1 MKYFNQ
7 DFYPTPLHLA
17 LKMIKKVNWRDI
29 KNILEPSSGD
39 GTLIE
44 HIKNNVNAFK
54 YNNIEI
60 KAIEIENDLQS
71 ILRGKGINVIDSDFL
86 NYNGYDQFD
95 LIIANFPFSDGHQH
109 LLKAI
114 DILFN
119 GQIVCILNAVTIK
132 NPFSNDRKLLVRK
145 LKELNADIEYINSA
159 FLDSERR
166 TDVEIALIYIK
177 IEKKVETDL
186 FTDIKDLAEEFIP
199 DNIDFKNKDVAIKDN
214 ISAIVREYQF
224 KSKLGIDTIINFY
237 RNFKYIGNYMELSTD
252 CSKTKYASSFSNDC
266 NNLTNKLK
274 DETNLFIKNIRK
286 DFWHKTLGLPEVQA
300 RLTEKRKKEFLDSLK
315 SHENMEFTEKNVRQF
330 MINLIENYEEIL
342 KDAIEEIFDMLTSRY
357 AWDDSIFQKNIR
369 YYNGWKTNSSFK
381 VNRRVIIP
389 YVHLSINYKGWQ
401 IDYKDRDKCNDID
414 KVMNYFDR
422 NVKLNY
428 IKISDTPFLVK
439 YEDKIVLHRDDLK
452 ENMFRIYNNPYEIVE
467 SEYFKIKFYKKGT
480 MHLTF
485 KDENILRAFNIEAG
499 KRKGWLPQSY
509 GSKKFNDL
517 TYEEKEL
524 VKEFED
530 IIEDYD
536 KNIGISNLKNTNLL
550 LAA

>member
-1 MKYFNQ
+1 MSYFNQ
-7 DFYPTPLHLA
+7 DFYPTPLSLA
-17 LKMIKKVNWRDI
+17 LKMLKKVNWRNI
-29 KNILEPSSGD
+29 KHILEPSGGD

-44 HIKNNVNAFK
+44 HIKNNANAFK

-60 KAIEIENDLQS
+60 KAIEIEKDLQS

-95 LIIANFPFSDGHQH
+95 LIIANFPFSNCHQH

-119 GQIVCILNAVTIK
+119 GQIICIINAETIK

-145 LKELNADIEYINSA
+145 LHELNADIEYINNA
-159 FLDSERR
+159 FTDAERK
-166 TDVEIALIYIK
+166 TDVEIALVYIK
-177 IEKKVETDL
+177 IEKQVETDL
-186 FTDIKDLAEEFIP
+186 FADIEDLAENFIP
-199 DNIDFKNKDVAIKDN
+199 KKIDFENKDIAIKDN
-214 ISAIVREYQF
+214 ISSIVKEYQF

-237 RNFKYIGNYMELSTD
+237 KNFKYIGKYMELETD
-252 CSKTKYASSFSNDC
+252 CSKTRYSSSFSNDC

-274 DETNLFIKNIRK
+274 EETNIFIKNIRK

-300 RLTEKRKKEFLDSLK
+300 RLTEKRKNEFLESLK
-315 SHENMEFTEKNVRQF
+315 AHENMEFTEKNVRQF

-342 KDAIEEIFDMLTSRY
+342 KDAIEEIFDMLSSRY
-357 AWDDSIFQKNIR
+357 AWDESIFQKNIR

-381 VNRRVIIP
+381 VNRRVILP
-389 YVHLSINYKGWQ
+389 NVRLTINYKGWE
-401 IDYKDRDKCNDID
+401 ISYENRDKCNDID

-428 IKISDTPFLVK
+428 IKISDIPFLTK
-439 YEDKIVLHRDDLK
+439 YEDNIIIHRDNLK
-452 ENMFRIYNNPYEIVE
+452 ENMIRIYNNPYETLE

-499 KRKGWLPQSY
+499 KRKGWLPQTY
-509 GSKKFNDL
+509 GNKKFNEL
-517 TYEEKEL
+517 TFEEKEL
-524 VKEFED
+524 VKQFEEN
-530 IIEDYD
+530 IEDYD
-536 KNIGISNLKNTNLL
+536 NNICISNLKNTNLL
-550 LAA
+550 AA